1 MTHNTTRFIRCFWA
15 LDRELA
21 YSRHYPAINWI
32 TSYTEYFDE
41 LRKWYGQNVCADFET
56 VRGRT
61 IGILLEENRL
71 MEIVKL
77 IGEDVLPED
86 QKLIIVTAKAIR
98 QGFLQQ
104 NAMHDIDTYVPL
116 EKQYDMMKLILE
128 LYDKAV
134 LLVKQGI
141 PLSRINQTG
150 VFDAVMRVKFEIK
163 NDELE
168 KFGPLTR
175 ELLNKLENL
184 EESYR

>member
-1 MTHNTTRFIRCFWA
+1 
-15 LDRELA
+15 
-21 YSRHYPAINWI
+21 
-32 TSYTEYFDE
+32 
-41 LRKWYGQNVCADFET
+41 
-56 VRGRT
+56 
-61 IGILLEENRL
+61 
-71 MEIVKL
+71 
-77 IGEDVLPED
+77 
-86 QKLIIVTAKAIR
+86 
-98 QGFLQQ
+98 
-104 NAMHDIDTYVPL
+104 
-116 EKQYDMMKLILE
+116 MMKLILE